1 VKSASLQGCRR
12 PSTSFLQGATP
23 LTTLRKTQMMKKI
36 LFVLSIFGLF
46 GCYSYNVVTENA
58 HDIEKLPAYCENAVF
73 VASDFIDVS
82 TAPSRTNNVDP
93 QSLMTIAR
101 VLKFAKAKYGEDVT
115 VVNFRYDVI
124 SWKRK
129 RNISVTFDVV
139 RCP

>member
-1 VKSASLQGCRR
+1 
-12 PSTSFLQGATP
+12 
-23 LTTLRKTQMMKKI
+23 MMKKI

-82 TAPSRTNNVDP
+82 TTAEKWVLDP
-93 QSLMTIAR
+93 QSALTIAR
-101 VLKFAKAKYGEDVT
+101 VMNYAQLKYGEDVT

-124 SWKRK
+124 SGKRT

>member
-1 VKSASLQGCRR
+1 
-12 PSTSFLQGATP
+12 
-23 LTTLRKTQMMKKI
+23 MMKKI

-46 GCYSYNVVTENA
+46 GCHSYTIVTENV
-58 HDIEKLPAYCENAVF
+58 HDTDSLLAYCENAVF

-115 VVNFRYDVI
+115 VVNLRYDMKDKKKNV
-124 SWKRK
+124 
-129 RNISVTFDVV
+129 SVTFDVV